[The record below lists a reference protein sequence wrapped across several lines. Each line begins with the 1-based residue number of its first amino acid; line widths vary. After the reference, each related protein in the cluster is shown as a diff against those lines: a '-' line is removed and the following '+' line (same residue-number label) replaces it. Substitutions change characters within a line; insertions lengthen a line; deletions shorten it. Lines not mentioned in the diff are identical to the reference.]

1 VAAAQ
6 ETAKKLEEANH
17 KVEEEAKESGAGG
30 SIFKGPLALAAKR
43 ARDEEKAKQERE
55 EQVPKP

>member
-1 VAAAQ
+1 M
-6 ETAKKLEEANH
+6 EEANH

-43 ARDEEKAKQERE
+43 ARDEEKAKHERE
-55 EQVPKP
+55 DQVPKP